1 MGCHRLGAG
10 GVSRHYI
17 GQEAERD
24 DEFQDRDE
32 KRRPRFRVYAL
43 VSVVLAATGSGAAFA
58 WHAYR
63 GHQGELFTGA
73 LTAAPKSLPA
83 QQAAAAQD
91 AQLRN
96 LVDAQQRAAAVA
108 QRTQE
113 LLQAQAADIKRLSDT
128 VAQLATRVDSLSA
141 RNAHA
146 AVPFA
151 PKKPAAPRVAAS
163 QPAAPAPPSLAPE
176 AKQ

>member
-1 MGCHRLGAG
+1 
-10 GVSRHYI
+10 VSRQHI

-24 DEFQDRDE
+24 DEFHDQDEERS
-32 KRRPRFRVYAL
+32 PRFWVYAL

-58 WHAYR
+58 WHGYR
-63 GHQGELFTGA
+63 GHDSELFTGA
-73 LTAAPKSLPA
+73 LTAVPKAAPA

-91 AQLRN
+91 ALLRN
-96 LVDAQQRAAAVA
+96 LTDAQQRAAAVA
-108 QRTQE
+108 QRNQE

-141 RNAHA
+141 RYAQA
-146 AVPFA
+146 AVPPA
-151 PKKPAAPRVAAS
+151 PKKPAAPKVAP

-176 AKQ
+176 AKR

>member
-1 MGCHRLGAG
+1 M
-10 GVSRHYI
+10 SRQYI

-24 DEFQDRDE
+24 DEFQDQDE
-32 KRRPRFRVYAL
+32 ERRPRFWVYAL

-58 WHAYR
+58 WHGYR
-63 GHQGELFTGA
+63 GHDGELFTGA
-73 LTAAPKSLPA
+73 LTAVPKAPA

-91 AQLRN
+91 ALLRN
-96 LVDAQQRAAAVA
+96 LADAQQRAAATA

-146 AVPFA
+146 AVPPA
-151 PKKPAAPRVAAS
+151 PKKPAAPKVVAP
-163 QPAAPAPPSLAPE
+163 QPAAPAPLSLAPE
-176 AKQ
+176 AK

>member
-1 MGCHRLGAG
+1 M
-10 GVSRHYI
+10 SRQYI

-24 DEFQDRDE
+24 DEFHDQDEERG
-32 KRRPRFRVYAL
+32 PRFWVYAL

-58 WHAYR
+58 WHGYR
-63 GHQGELFTGA
+63 GHDGELFTGA
-73 LTAAPKSLPA
+73 LTAVPKAIPA
-83 QQAAAAQD
+83 KQAAAAQD
-91 AQLRN
+91 ALLRN
-96 LVDAQQRAAAVA
+96 LADAQQRAAAAA

-113 LLQAQAADIKRLSDT
+113 LLQAQAADIKRLSDS

-146 AVPFA
+146 AVPPA
-151 PKKPAAPRVAAS
+151 PKKPAAPKVAP
-163 QPAAPAPPSLAPE
+163 QPAAPAPLSLAPV